1 MALFFWGY
9 GYFALCAQYAYAA
22 RLFRALRSIRLR
34 GAAISRFA
42 LNTPR
47 LSAIGSRQ
55 YASCRPISL
64 FTGLN
69 TGSGYG
75 YFALCAQ
82 YAYAARLF
90 RAYRPIFLTNARF
103 S

>member
-1 MALFFWGY
+1 MPPTFAPSDSPPTALFFWGY

-22 RLFRALRSIRLR
+22 RLFRALRSIHRAYRLL
-34 GAAISRFA
+34 AHA
-42 LNTPR
+42 NTPLVA
-47 LSAIGSRQ
+47 LSPVGD
-55 YASCRPISL
+55 
-64 FTGLN
+64 

>member
-1 MALFFWGY
+1 MPPTFAPSDSPPNGAFFWGY

-22 RLFRALRSIRLR
+22 RLFRALRSIHRAYRLL
-34 GAAISRFA
+34 AHA
-42 LNTPR
+42 NTPLVA
-47 LSAIGSRQ
+47 LSPVGD
-55 YASCRPISL
+55 
-64 FTGLN
+64 